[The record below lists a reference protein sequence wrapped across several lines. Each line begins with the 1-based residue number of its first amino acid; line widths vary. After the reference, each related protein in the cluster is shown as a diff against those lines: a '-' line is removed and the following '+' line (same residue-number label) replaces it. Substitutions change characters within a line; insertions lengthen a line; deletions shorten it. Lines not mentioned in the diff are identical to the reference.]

1 MTTQK
6 RPLLTEIIEGEP
18 LHIEGRELVPLVRVT
33 SLVKRRASLSG
44 DRIHGRAYGFVRM
57 RPVALLEKMGDKEQR
72 HRIQNGT
79 LRVLSWLVLVALAV
93 PWLAALLIYL
103 WRRRE
108 ERRSQLR
115 SA

>member
-18 LHIEGRELVPLVRVT
+18 IQVEGRELVPLVRVT

-44 DRIHGRAYGFVRM
+44 DRVHGRAYGFVRM
-57 RPVALLEKMGDKEQR
+57 RPVALLEKKGDEEQR

-79 LRVLSWLVLVALAV
+79 VRVLSWLALVALAV
-93 PWLAALLIYL
+93 PWLAALLTYL

-108 ERRSQLR
+108 ERCSQHR